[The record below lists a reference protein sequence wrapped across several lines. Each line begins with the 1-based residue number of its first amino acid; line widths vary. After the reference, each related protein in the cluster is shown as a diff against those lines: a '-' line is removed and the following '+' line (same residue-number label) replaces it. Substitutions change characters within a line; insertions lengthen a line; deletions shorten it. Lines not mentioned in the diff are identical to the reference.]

1 VKILRLQEAR
11 AKAGLSQRAVAK
23 ELGITDAAVCLW
35 ETGKTMPRAA
45 LLPRLAALYNC
56 TVDEL
61 LREDGTGA
69 DRNENRKETT

>member
-1 VKILRLQEAR
+1 MGLLTAR

-23 ELGITDAAVCLW
+23 ELGITDAAVCMW

-61 LREDGTGA
+61 LREG
-69 DRNENRKETT
+69 EPSEPKS

>member
-1 VKILRLQEAR
+1 MGLLTAR
-11 AKAGLSQRAVAK
+11 TRAGLSQRAVAK

-45 LLPRLAALYNC
+45 LLPRLAALYGT

-61 LREDGTGA
+61 LREDDAGA
-69 DRNENRKETT
+69 DHDKIRG